1 MTLDLPNAARMNCH
15 NERSEAVQREQPV
28 AGDPRGDLSRHVQ
41 RLFDERGNAC
51 RPCDSANRF
60 LPDYQGAG
68 ETNSARA
75 QARDQG
81 PERSGGAQDQLQ
93 QHRTRLLLDGSASPE
108 QRLAAVRELSNAGI
122 NNLTICGND
131 GQSYNLR
138 LETEQAGSRQLIHLF
153 VTGADGKEQTVLRGV
168 AGQNGQFEREKD
180 RCGNPVGW
188 YGTGA
193 AKLQSV
199 VTADAPDTQRR
210 TLRGAHREDLERP
223 DPYRGPDRY
232 ERPDPYR
239 GPDRYERPDPYRGP
253 DRFERPDPYRGPD
266 RYERPDP
273 YRGPDRCERPD
284 PYRAPD
290 RYERP
295 DPYRGPDR
303 YDRPNPYQRGPY
315 DRPNPYERPPY
326 QRPYDG
332 PPDRQFAPPADGL
345 DNPRLRPGPFDG
357 PPQQGGGQ
365 WMERAAQDAR
375 GQARQLVQTT
385 AGVYVRAGMAVDAD
399 GSPRAR
405 QIDPSGQVNTSM
417 RYADNRSVNAE
428 VVPYMVLPGGS
439 YQRFGVQLGDMAL
452 VRNKDNG
459 RMAIAVF
466 ADVGPRN
473 KIGEGSI
480 ELARELGL
488 NPSPTRGGTNK
499 NSIEYLVLPNTHGA
513 RPRNEQELMAR
524 IAEQRRRFG
533 IG

>member
-28 AGDPRGDLSRHVQ
+28 AGDPHGDLSRHVQ

-60 LPDYQGAG
+60 LPDYQGAD
-68 ETNSARA
+68 EPNSARA
-75 QARDQG
+75 QARVQG

-93 QHRTRLLLDGSASPE
+93 QHRKRLLLDGSASPE

-210 TLRGAHREDLERP
+210 TLRGAHLEDLARPDLRGREDQCVRPGPYGPP
-223 DPYRGPDRY
+223 DPYQRGPY
-232 ERPDPYR
+232 E
-239 GPDRYERPDPYRGP
+239 
-253 DRFERPDPYRGPD
+253 
-266 RYERPDP
+266 
-273 YRGPDRCERPD
+273 
-284 PYRAPD
+284 
-290 RYERP
+290 
-295 DPYRGPDR
+295 
-303 YDRPNPYQRGPY
+303 RPNPYQRGPY
-315 DRPNPYERPPY
+315 DRPN
-326 QRPYDG
+326 PYDG

-345 DNPRLRPGPFDG
+345 DNPRLRQAPFDRALD
-357 PPQQGGGQ
+357 QNGGQ
-365 WMERAAQDAR
+365 WLDRAAQDAR
-375 GQARQLVQTT
+375 GHARQLVQTT

-428 VVPYMVLPGGS
+428 VVPYMVLPGGA

-452 VRNKDNG
+452 VRNTDNG

-499 NSIEYLVLPNTHGA
+499 NSIEYLVLPNTHGP
-513 RPRNEQELMAR
+513 RPRNEQELLAR
-524 IAEQRRRFG
+524 IIEQRRRFG